1 LFVSFVILFDSCVQ
15 DITNGKSILS
25 SN

>member
-1 LFVSFVILFDSCVQ
+1 LFVSFVVLFDSCVQ